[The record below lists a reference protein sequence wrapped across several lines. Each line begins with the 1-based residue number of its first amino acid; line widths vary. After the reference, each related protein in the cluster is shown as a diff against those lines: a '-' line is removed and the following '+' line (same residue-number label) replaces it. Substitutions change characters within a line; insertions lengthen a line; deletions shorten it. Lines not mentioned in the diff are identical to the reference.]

1 MMPFSDHIEG
11 LLQREGG
18 YVNNPA
24 DRGGETNY
32 GITKATARANGYA
45 GQMRDLPR
53 ATAIQIYKRQY
64 WAAARLDEVDAIAP
78 RLAGK
83 LFDIGVNA
91 GPARAGRFL
100 QRALNYFV
108 GGLAVDGKIGPATL
122 AALHALAKKGG
133 RRLQTKTFC
142 VSLTAFWLH
151 ITSRLLRQTPA
162 SGYSPGAGQTGG
174 WGYE

>member
-1 MMPFSDHIEG
+1 MPFSDHIEG

-122 AALHALAKKGG
+122 AALHALAKKRGP
-133 RRLQTKTFC
+133 
-142 VSLTAFWLH
+142 S
-151 ITSRLLRQTPA
+151 ITDKNLLRVVNGLLATHYVEIVEANA
-162 SGYSPGAGQTGG
+162 SQRVFAWG
-174 WGYE
+174 WANGRLGV